1 MDESSAKEIK
11 SADTYGVFEVR
22 GTTGTINMTNKN
34 SVSLSSNSETTLM
47 GELKFKIADN
57 SSTLR
62 FYPKID
68 YVIGNVTPEPT
79 GTAVTT
85 PKGTVK
91 ATPGATSTLTVV
103 PTTPKPTGPV
113 VTETAK
119 PVTTTPKEPGFELV
133 FAIAGLLAVAFLVL
147 RQRK

>member
-1 MDESSAKEIK
+1 M
-11 SADTYGVFEVR
+11 G
-22 GTTGTINMTNKN
+22 NM
-34 SVSLSSNSETTLM
+34 
-47 GELKFKIADN
+47 KFKIADN
-57 SSTLR
+57 KILR
-62 FYPKID
+62 FYPAVD
-68 YVIGNVTPEPT
+68 YVISGNVTPGTT

-91 ATPGATSTLTVV
+91 ATAGATQTQTVV
-103 PTTPKPTGPV
+103 PTPPTTPTGPV
-113 VTETAK
+113 VTETVK